1 MVKITNICKEIIP
14 RIKHLKEQLQRTVYH
29 GTFFLFCNSQIL
41 EEWLELV
48 GLMAT
53 MDFGEDEI
61 NKKDLEQ
68 DCRPNVLYL
77 LTLYKLSWRYEDLYG
92 SYFAAMKNVID
103 PMFFQNEHES
113 LSSSVKEI
121 PSPHLCTQVFGDAD
135 NMKQQFAEM
144 SCRMRKSCSGMQ
156 SVLSDICDS
165 LLPVMDHGM
174 EIIQKHSPSREKIVE
189 AIGNDLREYTFYV
202 AESFLDDMKRDL
214 DRHYKTKLSD
224 PYTFELWGEL
234 LSKEEEALKMA
245 MEGKFA
251 DCYDEK
257 YELWDEDVRRKM
269 DENRELIRRI
279 WWLCNRDKFI
289 DLTYPGDQ
297 GDVIPLLDFG
307 NLDMF
312 YKIIVRRTLIQCE
325 MFPELKAK
333 FNAWMNPEGCLPE
346 AFNGK
351 QSECTYH
358 LAPNMKGHVA
368 KLIASMY
375 DIGMFLK
382 EDNTPA
388 SNVEDLARALG
399 SAFGEDFRNWRQT
412 LSAAIEQQN
421 CLEIF
426 DELQQKIKERKLKK
440 CNYSALMHDQ

>member
-1 MVKITNICKEIIP
+1 MEKEIKICKDELLP
-14 RIKHLKEQLQRTVYH
+14 RIEHLKNQFQRKYYPNGV
-29 GTFFLFCNSQIL
+29 FLFCNSQIF

-61 NKKDLEQ
+61 DKKDLEQ
-68 DCRPNVLYL
+68 DCRPVVLYL

-92 SYFAAMKNVID
+92 SYFAAMKNLTD
-103 PMFFQNEHES
+103 HMLSQNEHES
-113 LSSSVKEI
+113 LPSSVKEI
-121 PSPHLCTQVFGDAD
+121 PSPRLCTQVFDDAD
-135 NMKQQFAEM
+135 SMKQQFAEM

-165 LLPVMDHGM
+165 LLPIMDHGM
-174 EIIQKHSPSREKIVE
+174 EIIQKHSKSREKIVE
-189 AIGNDLREYTFYV
+189 AIDNDLREYTFCI
-202 AESFLDDMKRDL
+202 ADSFLDDMKRDL

-224 PYTFELWGEL
+224 PYTFELWGEM
-234 LSKEEEALKMA
+234 LSEEEEALKMA

-297 GDVIPLLDFG
+297 GDVIPLLDSG

-312 YKIIVRRTLIQCE
+312 YEIIVRRTIIQCE
-325 MFPELKAK
+325 MFPELKEQHEK
-333 FNAWMNPEGCLPE
+333 WLRGTHQLNNPPEE
-346 AFNGK
+346 AFNSRTGK
-351 QSECTYH
+351 SCFTNAQMGIFIKAVAALTEKQQPSNRTIGDVVEIIAGYAATTADQNVRGT
-358 LAPNMKGHVA
+358 LNSKDIEIVA
-368 KLIASMY
+368 KALE
-375 DIGMFLK
+375 GKLPK
-382 EDNTPA
+382 
-388 SNVEDLARALG
+388 LA
-399 SAFGEDFRNWRQT
+399 E
-412 LSAAIEQQN
+412 
-421 CLEIF
+421 
-426 DELQQKIKERKLKK
+426 KVRKL
-440 CNYSALMHDQ
+440 